1 MSLVQLQ
8 TKIPSVAVQ
17 QILFL
22 KMSEEASRFC
32 RTRREAIFTPGLN
45 GMGLYLVFSATCW
58 WLNFILSD
66 EHFGEWFC
74 DQEEPTFVFFRS
86 WSRYFFKIFYAFFR
100 WIVKESSFHTLY
112 TLRLSSCQPKKNAF
126 SSVLI
131 MKKIWGAREINDERQ
146 RRTHTT
152 WVVASAQEG

>member
-8 TKIPSVAVQ
+8 TKIPSVVFQ
-17 QILFL
+17 QTLFVKL
-22 KMSEEASRFC
+22 SEEANRFC
-32 RTRREAIFTPGLN
+32 RTRREAIFTGLN
-45 GMGLYLVFSATCW
+45 GMGLNPVFSATCW

-86 WSRYFFKIFYAFFR
+86 RSKVFFNIFLCVSSKNCQRPFIPYSLYFVCFF
-100 WIVKESSFHTLY
+100 VSAEKM
-112 TLRLSSCQPKKNAF
+112 AF

-131 MKKIWGAREINDERQ
+131 MKTFFFGLHSFLRKKKF
-146 RRTHTT
+146 
-152 WVVASAQEG
+152 SKLS

>member
-8 TKIPSVAVQ
+8 TKIPSVAFQ
-17 QILFL
+17 QTLFVKL
-22 KMSEEASRFC
+22 WEEANRFC
-32 RTRREAIFTPGLN
+32 RTRREAIFTGLN
-45 GMGLYLVFSATCW
+45 GMGLNPVFSATCW

-86 WSRYFFKIFYAFFR
+86 WSKVFFNIFLCASSKNYQRPFIPYSLYFVCFF
-100 WIVKESSFHTLY
+100 VSAEKM
-112 TLRLSSCQPKKNAF
+112 AF

-131 MKKIWGAREINDERQ
+131 MKTFFFGLHSFLRKEKF
-146 RRTHTT
+146 
-152 WVVASAQEG
+152 SMLS